1 MSAAPKKLEPP
12 LRHIIIDILRQLEGC
27 KKKLKE
33 LLDT

>member
-1 MSAAPKKLEPP
+1 MP
-12 LRHIIIDILRQLEGC
+12 LSSDKQRQAIIDILRMLEGL

>member
-1 MSAAPKKLEPP
+1 LSSDKQRQA
-12 LRHIIIDILRQLEGC
+12 IIDILRMLEGL